1 MVPVFVQDLP
11 QKVPLIVLLWLWLFL
26 LLSRYVALGVV
37 CFWTMSSSSF
47 VPNIPCT
54 MFLPISLH
62 GISVSSF
69 SFFSKLVLHP
79 SSLCVFTVLVWC
91 PWLLFGLVVS
101 FLVWFLVSILSG
113 LGTSSCST
121 GPIIPLFNVSTF
133 LISVLSILL
142 VSPVVMGNPLGLS
155 SQLYARLFP
164 LLRCRFLL

>member
-1 MVPVFVQDLP
+1 M
-11 QKVPLIVLLWLWLFL
+11 
-26 LLSRYVALGVV
+26 SRG
-37 CFWTMSSSSF
+37 FWYAT
-47 VPNIPCT
+47 
-54 MFLPISLH
+54 
-62 GISVSSF
+62 
-69 SFFSKLVLHP
+69 
-79 SSLCVFTVLVWC
+79 
-91 PWLLFGLVVS
+91 
-101 FLVWFLVSILSG
+101 LVSILSG